1 MATKKIAAPPPADV
15 PAVLTAAERNK
26 SIGRIK
32 ASLAKT
38 WSLSRADS
46 LSGAAYLG
54 WYLVALGREAE
65 AGELAEHVADRLPR
79 ETTGALALA
88 ASSAIALAARLARLR
103 GDEARHGSLVERLV
117 AGPGRDAAGRGTAA
131 ALAEAE
137 KDVRS
142 AEVDPSQ
149 KHACQGFAQGC
160 ARAATLREAGAAGL
174 EVDAVER
181 IISQGL
187 DGLRAQLFR

>member
-1 MATKKIAAPPPADV
+1 MATKKSAVEPPADV
-15 PAVLTAAERNK
+15 PAVLRAAEHNK
-26 SIGRIK
+26 YLGRVK

-46 LSGAAYLG
+46 ISGATHLA
-54 WYLVALGREAE
+54 WFLVALGREAE
-65 AGELAEHVADRLPR
+65 ARELADHVAD
-79 ETTGALALA
+79 A
-88 ASSAIALAARLARLR
+88 APGGGDRASTVATSSAMALAARLARLG
-103 GDEARHGSLVERLV
+103 GDDARRASLVDRLV
-117 AGPGRDAAGRGTAA
+117 ARSAATAAPRGPA

-160 ARAATLREAGAAGL
+160 ARAAYLREAATA
-174 EVDAVER
+174 EVDVDAVER
-181 IISQGL
+181 TISQGL
-187 DGLRAQLFR
+187 DGLRAQLSR